1 LGATAKRRAPRANAA
16 KRRTRRAA
24 VRTAGRIAEE
34 IRREKL
40 RPGAKLDS
48 EHRMV
53 ERLGVSRA
61 TVREALRFL
70 ELQGALQ
77 IKAGPGGGPVVS
89 VPGPEHIASVLSLQ
103 LQFADTSFRCLQEA
117 RMVIYP
123 VLAAEAAKN
132 ATNLQ
137 ILALQQS
144 VERMRAKVD
153 DWDALAREL
162 RHFQELV
169 ADASSNT
176 VLGLLVS
183 ALHRMSE
190 RVDVEFDAKH
200 RRSALP
206 AMEKVLRAI
215 EGGEAEQARTATEQM
230 VAAALRYMERNCPH
244 VLDAPIAWRD
254 SSG

>member
-1 LGATAKRRAPRANAA
+1 LGATTKRRAPRADAA
-16 KRRTRRAA
+16 NGRTERAA

-34 IRREKL
+34 VRRGKL

-48 EHRMV
+48 EQRMV

-103 LQFADTSFRCLQEA
+103 LQFADASFRCVLEA
-117 RMVIYP
+117 RKAIFP
-123 VLAAEAAKN
+123 VLAAQAAEN

-137 ILALQQS
+137 ILALQGS
-144 VERMRAKVD
+144 VERMRTAGE
-153 DWDALAREL
+153 DWDALANEL
-162 RHFQELV
+162 RRFQELV
-169 ADASSNT
+169 ADASRNT

-190 RVDVEFDAKH
+190 RADVELDAKQ

-206 AMEKVLRAI
+206 AMEKILRAI
-215 EGGEAEQARTATEQM
+215 ERGEPEQARAATEQM
-230 VAAALRYMERNCPH
+230 VGAALRNMERSCPH
-244 VLDAPIAWRD
+244 VLEAPIVWRD
-254 SSG
+254 SSR

>member
-1 LGATAKRRAPRANAA
+1 LGATTKRRAPRADAA
-16 KRRTRRAA
+16 KGRTERAA

-34 IRREKL
+34 IRRKKL
-40 RPGAKLDS
+40 RPGAKLDP

-53 ERLGVSRA
+53 AKLGVSRA

-89 VPGPEHIASVLSLQ
+89 VPGPEHMASVLSLQ
-103 LQFADTSFRCLQEA
+103 LQFADTSFRGLLEA
-117 RMVIYP
+117 RKAIYP
-123 VLAAEAAKN
+123 VLAGEAAEN

-137 ILALQQS
+137 ILALQRT
-144 VERMRAKVD
+144 VEKMRAKVE
-153 DWDALAREL
+153 DWDALVHEF

-169 ADASSNT
+169 ADASGNT

-190 RVDVEFDAKH
+190 RVNVEFDEKQ

-206 AMEKVLRAI
+206 ATENILRAI
-215 EGGEAEQARTATEQM
+215 ERGEAEQARVATEQM
-230 VAAALRYMERNCPH
+230 VGAALRYMERTCPDA
-244 VLDAPIAWRD
+244 LEAPIAWRD
-254 SSG
+254 SRG

>member
-1 LGATAKRRAPRANAA
+1 
-16 KRRTRRAA
+16 
-24 VRTAGRIAEE
+24 
-34 IRREKL
+34 
-40 RPGAKLDS
+40 
-48 EHRMV
+48 MV
-53 ERLGVSRA
+53 KRLGVSRA

-103 LQFADTSFRCLQEA
+103 LQFADTSFRCVLDA
-117 RMVIYP
+117 RKAIFP
-123 VLAAEAAKN
+123 VLAAQAAEN

-137 ILALQQS
+137 ILALQRS
-144 VERMRAKVD
+144 VERMRATVE
-153 DWDALAREL
+153 DWDALAHEL

-169 ADASSNT
+169 ADASRNT

-190 RVDVEFDAKH
+190 RVDIELDAKQ

-206 AMEKVLRAI
+206 AMERILRAI
-215 EGGEAEQARTATEQM
+215 ERGEPEQARAATEQM
-230 VAAALRYMERNCPH
+230 VGAALRYMERTCPEA
-244 VLDAPIAWRD
+244 LEAPVTWRD
-254 SSG
+254 SNG